1 MNRLSIGVSLLTNK
15 SFGAP
20 REHTPRVKL
29 KRRSS
34 WLRHADA
41 KTSMWIYYRLS
52 RSGRE
57 MLAHHAESLRG
68 HSTGSRYRLFLPR
81 RSGTVMADQ
90 ITLAIGRHHSR
101 KRSFRA
107 ATQASR
113 TLIDN
118 GYVEYM
124 PMYFTFQGLKP
135 FGGERYY
142 FGLRGDY
149 FGFGMVRCR

>member
-1 MNRLSIGVSLLTNK
+1 
-15 SFGAP
+15 
-20 REHTPRVKL
+20 
-29 KRRSS
+29 
-34 WLRHADA
+34 
-41 KTSMWIYYRLS
+41 
-52 RSGRE
+52 
-57 MLAHHAESLRG
+57 
-68 HSTGSRYRLFLPR
+68 
-81 RSGTVMADQ
+81 MADQ
-90 ITLAIGRHHSR
+90 ITLGYRPGITREAQL
-101 KRSFRA
+101 RA

-149 FGFGMVRCR
+149 FGFRQWCDVVDRSSQASECTRKVAAISRVAHLIR